1 MDMYKQC
8 IVLVR
13 GYTLAGAANSCVEWP
28 VVIGFTVKLR
38 ASNVYQCQDIVF
50 PLHNRPVEI

>member
-1 MDMYKQC
+1 MDIYNQR

-28 VVIGFTVKLR
+28 VVIGFTVKQGV
-38 ASNVYQCQDIVF
+38 SNVYQCEGIVF
-50 PLHNRPVEI
+50 PLHKLTVEI

>member
-1 MDMYKQC
+1 MDTYNQC

-28 VVIGFTVKLR
+28 VVIGFTVKQR
-38 ASNVYQCQDIVF
+38 VSNVYQCEDIVF
-50 PLHNRPVEI
+50 PLHNRTVEI